1 MCIRDSL
8 LAERD
13 LTLDQI
19 AAMISSTPQVVC
31 RVMYQF
37 QEDGLV
43 ELSRAT
49 IKLLDPAGLKTIS
62 EAY

>member
-1 MCIRDSL
+1 M
-8 LAERD
+8 
-13 LTLDQI
+13 DQI
-19 AAMISSTPQVVC
+19 ASMISSTPQVVC

-37 QEDGLV
+37 QEEGLM

-49 IKLLDPAGLKTIS
+49 IKLLDPKGLEKLA